1 LAAFTARCRSPAG
14 PCRTVRVGRWKS
26 ARDADNEGV
35 SNDRI
40 ITIHWK
46 RVLFSAA
53 LFWFWYLTPSLA
65 AYVVQAKALEPLA
78 ALLGR

>member
-1 LAAFTARCRSPAG
+1 MAG
-14 PCRTVRVGRWKS
+14 LCRTVRASRQNRPG
-26 ARDADNEGV
+26 AADNEGV
-35 SNDRI
+35 SNDR

>member
-1 LAAFTARCRSPAG
+1 MDARGADRQ
-14 PCRTVRVGRWKS
+14 RVGN
-26 ARDADNEGV
+26 AG
-35 SNDRI
+35 

>member
-1 LAAFTARCRSPAG
+1 MCR
-14 PCRTVRVGRWKS
+14 RVRVFPWVAPGG
-26 ARDADNEGV
+26 ADRQGV
-35 SNDRI
+35 SNSG